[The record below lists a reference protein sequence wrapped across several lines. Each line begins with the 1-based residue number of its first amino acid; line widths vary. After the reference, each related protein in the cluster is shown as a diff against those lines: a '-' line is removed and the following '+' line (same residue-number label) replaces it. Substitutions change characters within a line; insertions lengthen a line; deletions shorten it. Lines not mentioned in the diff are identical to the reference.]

1 MIHSLLKRSQTKSFV
16 LGNDLKDRGKRR
28 LAAVLYQGTTLVVPL
43 SPLFSTHRAHS
54 SPSGKSQGDAA
65 RSLLNRS
72 VKHLNSY
79 LAFRF
84 SFRLD
89 QRFLQITITTFVL
102 LAAGRISAVAQAST
116 NSLKTQPPA
125 AAFSPVEQW
134 KAAVVSGDAAKLRA
148 LYSTNPAAR
157 VILTSG
163 EAGADTDVAFWTGLK
178 AKKIKLDIAQSASPQ
193 PDLQQVAFEAE
204 VLSAADGKLRTVYV
218 IDGQLWQK
226 QGDQWRL
233 AATKRSD
240 LSRLQQPLSTDK
252 EIYVPGLNAHV
263 EIADA
268 LKKAKRQHKRVLLVF
283 GANWC
288 YDCHVLDLAFHRPD
302 VAAILSP
309 NFEVVH
315 VDVGQ
320 GDKNQDIM
328 KQYQVPMAKGI
339 PALAVLDSDGKLLYS
354 QTGGEFEKARAL
366 APEDVLAFLNKWK
379 PKNNG

>member
-1 MIHSLLKRSQTKSFV
+1 MC
-16 LGNDLKDRGKRR
+16 
-28 LAAVLYQGTTLVVPL
+28 
-43 SPLFSTHRAHS
+43 
-54 SPSGKSQGDAA
+54 
-65 RSLLNRS
+65 
-72 VKHLNSY
+72 
-79 LAFRF
+79 
-84 SFRLD
+84 
-89 QRFLQITITTFVL
+89 VL
-102 LAAGRISAVAQAST
+102 LAASQIPAYAQQKSPSSGA
-116 NSLKTQPPA
+116 KPQPVTFA
-125 AAFSPVEQW
+125 PVEQW
-134 KAAVVSGDAAKLRA
+134 KAAVVSGDAARLRA

-157 VILTSG
+157 VVLASG
-163 EAGADTDVAFWTGLK
+163 EAGADTDVAFWIGLK
-178 AKKIKLDIAQSASPQ
+178 AKRIKLDMAQSASPQ
-193 PDLQQVAFEAE
+193 ADLQQVAFEAE

-226 QGDQWRL
+226 QGDQWRI

-240 LSRLQQPLSTDK
+240 ISRLQQPLSTDK

-268 LKKAKRQHKRVLLVF
+268 LKQAKQQHKRVLLVF

-302 VAAILSP
+302 VAVVLAP

-339 PALAVLDSDGKLLYS
+339 PAIAVLDSDGKLLYS
-354 QTGGEFEKARAL
+354 QQGGEFEKARSL

-379 PKNNG
+379 PKASG

>member
-1 MIHSLLKRSQTKSFV
+1 MVDSGFVDRKDQGMMYRSSRIAVIACLLWVSAYIPVGAQTKSTNT
-16 LGNDLKDRGKRR
+16 GR
-28 LAAVLYQGTTLVVPL
+28 T
-43 SPLFSTHRAHS
+43 
-54 SPSGKSQGDAA
+54 PS
-65 RSLLNRS
+65 
-72 VKHLNSY
+72 
-79 LAFRF
+79 
-84 SFRLD
+84 
-89 QRFLQITITTFVL
+89 
-102 LAAGRISAVAQAST
+102 
-116 NSLKTQPPA
+116 KTQPA
-125 AAFSPVEQW
+125 GATFAPVEEW

-148 LYSTNPAAR
+148 LYSASPAAR
-157 VILTSG
+157 VVLSSG
-163 EAGADTDVAFWTGLK
+163 ETSAETDVAFWIGLK
-178 AKKIKLDIAQSASPQ
+178 AKRIKLDVAQSGSPQ
-193 PDLQQVAFEAE
+193 QDLQQVAFEAE

-226 QGDQWRL
+226 QGDQWRI

-240 LSRLQQPLSTDK
+240 VSRLQQPLSTDK

-268 LKKAKRQHKRVLLVF
+268 LKKASQQRKRVLLVF

-302 VAAILSP
+302 VTAVLNP
-309 NFEVVH
+309 NFVVVH

-339 PALAVLDSDGKLLYS
+339 PAIAVLDSDGKLLYS
-354 QTGGEFEKARAL
+354 QQGGEFEKARAL

-379 PKNNG
+379 PKGSG